1 LIIGLSKED
10 YLQSLWF
17 GLRLWYSKRSSR
29 LDFRDGAKRD
39 LGSFLNSVVAGKLA
53 EQAFAYFL
61 KKKFGI
67 QAEPSFAISDKE
79 TKADT
84 DILFPASSSRQ
95 KWLLRINV
103 LSARPQAKYLIIDL
117 HAMEK
122 KYDAYVLV
130 FVNLPKDHLVK
141 LIAPLIRIEQDIAC
155 TNDEIK
161 AEIAGYAWKE
171 DIIERSVFIKKNS
184 WLTDPE
190 NLKKR
195 IVRMKNSCYVLPV
208 KFLRK
213 SESEWISFANRL
225 LL

>member
-1 LIIGLSKED
+1 
-10 YLQSLWF
+10 
-17 GLRLWYSKRSSR
+17 
-29 LDFRDGAKRD
+29 
-39 LGSFLNSVVAGKLA
+39 
-53 EQAFAYFL
+53 
-61 KKKFGI
+61 
-67 QAEPSFAISDKE
+67 
-79 TKADT
+79 
-84 DILFPASSSRQ
+84 
-95 KWLLRINV
+95 
-103 LSARPQAKYLIIDL
+103 
-117 HAMEK
+117 MEK